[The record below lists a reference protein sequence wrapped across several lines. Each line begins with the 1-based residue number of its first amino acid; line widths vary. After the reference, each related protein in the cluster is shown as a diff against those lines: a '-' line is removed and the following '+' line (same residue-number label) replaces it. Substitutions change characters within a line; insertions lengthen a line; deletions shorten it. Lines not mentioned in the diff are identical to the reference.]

1 MSNARATLSALFLC
15 LILAAGTW
23 ANPAAAQHPTDN
35 VNQAPDQPTTLF
47 LPLVQQAGATQAAI
61 DQRVWA
67 DTADGQVGHFLILL
81 KEQAPLAELV
91 NAATD
96 HASRGTLV
104 VDALRSVAA
113 TSQTAVIAHLDQLGA
128 TYRAYWVA
136 NFIAVAGDRA
146 VVEAM
151 AARPEVQA
159 LESDRSFQVPL
170 EVPVEVEEE
179 INPAAVSAVGWN
191 LNWVSAPAVWALG
204 ATGQNMVY
212 ANADTGVQWN
222 HPALQPHYRGWNGT
236 SANHNYSWWD
246 AIHSDIDGNGNPC
259 GFNLTV
265 PCDDQGHG
273 THTTGTGVG
282 DDGAGNQI
290 GVAPG
295 AKWIGCRNMDAGVG
309 RPSTYIE
316 CMQFFL
322 APTDLNGNNPDPSKR
337 PDVVGNSYGCPS
349 SELCTA
355 NSLLT
360 AMNNL
365 RTAGI
370 FMAVSAGNSGSA
382 CATISDPPG
391 LYDAAITVGATGN
404 QTDNIA
410 SYSSRGPITADGS
423 GRTKPDLV
431 APGSS
436 VRSAYPNNSYTML
449 SGTSMAAPH
458 VAGAVALLWSA
469 FPNLR
474 GNVDQTEFILKQTA
488 VQLTSSQGC
497 GGDSPTQ
504 VPNNVYGH
512 GRINLLAAYQYAAA
526 GSPTPT
532 PTVTPTLTPLPTLTP
547 TSTPPATTTPTPGN
561 TGWLNPSAHTAQTSS
576 AGDNNGFQTA
586 PAQAYSDGGGVAL
599 DLNSGTNNNSSCTA
613 SSKDKHRYANYNLSL
628 PGGATVTGL
637 EVRLDGFVDAV
648 GANAPRF
655 CVQLSWNGGTTWTA
669 AKQTPTLTTSEAT
682 YLLGAANDSWGRA
695 WTANTLNNANF
706 RVRIIPVAT
715 GVNAT
720 TRDFSLDWI
729 AVRVSYR

>member
-1 MSNARATLSALFLC
+1 MRNPRFALTALVLFLV
-15 LILAAGTW
+15 AAIVLSNRAW
-23 ANPAAAQHPTDN
+23 AQDPTDAGA
-35 VNQAPDQPTTLF
+35 VAPSQSTTLF
-47 LPLVQQAGATQAAI
+47 LPLVQQAGVTGGVTGATI
-61 DQRVWA
+61 DARVLE
-67 DTADGQVGHFLILL
+67 DTANGQVGHFLVFL
-81 KEQAPLAELV
+81 KAQAPLAELV
-91 NAATD
+91 SAATD

-104 VDALRSVAA
+104 VDSLRSVAA
-113 TSQTAVIAHLDQLGA
+113 VSQAVVVAYLDGVGA

-136 NFIAVAGDRA
+136 NFLAVTGDRA
-146 VVEAM
+146 LVTAL

-159 LESDRSFQVPL
+159 IESDRSFQVPL
-170 EVPVEVEEE
+170 EAPDAVDA
-179 INPAAVSAVGWN
+179 AAVSAVGWN

-222 HPALQPHYRGWNGT
+222 HPALQTHYRGWNGT

-259 GFNLTV
+259 GFNLSV

-337 PDVVGNSYGCPS
+337 PDVVGNSYGCPT
-349 SELCTA
+349 SELCAA

-360 AMNNL
+360 AMNSL
-365 RTAGI
+365 RAAGI
-370 FMAVSAGNSGSA
+370 FMAVSAGNEGSS

-391 LYDAAITVGATGN
+391 LYDSAITVGATGF
-404 QTDNIA
+404 QTDLIA
-410 SYSSRGPITADGS
+410 SYSSRGPISADGS
-423 GRTKPDLV
+423 GRRKPDLV

-436 VRSAYPNNSYTML
+436 VRSAYPTNSYASL
-449 SGTSMAAPH
+449 SGTSMASPH

-474 GNVDQTEFILKQTA
+474 GNVDHTEFILTQTA
-488 VQLTSSQGC
+488 VHLTSNQGC
-497 GGDSPTQ
+497 GGDGPSQ
-504 VPNNVYGH
+504 VPNNVYGY
-512 GRINLLAAYQYAAA
+512 GRINLLAAYNYAAA
-526 GSPTPT
+526 EGGPTPT
-532 PTVTPTLTPLPTLTP
+532 PTVAPTLTPVP
-547 TSTPPATTTPTPGN
+547 TSTPSPGN
-561 TGWLNPSAHTAQTSS
+561 SGWLNPSANAAQTSS
-576 AGDNNGFQTA
+576 AGDNNGFQNSPTN
-586 PAQAYSDGGGVAL
+586 AYTDGGGVAQ
-599 DLNSGTNNNSSCTA
+599 DLNSGTNNNASCTA
-613 SSKDKHRYANYNLSL
+613 NSKDKHLFANYNINL
-628 PGGATVTGL
+628 PGSVTITGV

-648 GANAPRF
+648 GANAPSF

-669 AKQTPTLTTSEAT
+669 AKQTPTLTTGEVT
-682 YLLGAANDSWGRA
+682 YLLGGAADTWGRA
-695 WTANTLNNANF
+695 WTANALSNNNF
-706 RVRIIPVAT
+706 RVRIIPVAA
-715 GVNAT
+715 GANAPK
-720 TRDFSLDWI
+720 RDFSLDWI
-729 AVRVSYR
+729 AMRVNYR